1 MRSMLKRVQVGW
13 DEWKGEWEDEDRGR
27 WQQERMRQEDR
38 LGRVLSQLEQQRIA
52 FDAERKAIETQLRVL
67 ADQLNYE
74 RRRGIAQL
82 IIMVVLILLGAASR
96 SSTINAILTPLLTEA
111 RRRKSDYY
119 HKKSLSGPLAGL
131 HIDMGAGRPPA
142 IIGQARAQ
150 IHTPRHVF
158 PSSTPTP
165 RVKTSLSRAGSGH
178 RPNISSLKR
187 RGIVPQVSIPSSEFA
202 LSPRPLP
209 PPLSFTNGYNQAVPS
224 NPKPS
229 RAPFPPPRLPPPH
242 PHPHP
247 PSSSRK
253 LAQSAHLHNLHTMDA
268 GDRVPV
274 PVVSDRNKTK
284 TTTTTG
290 TTPRRVDSVE
300 SVKGITSMNM
310 NMNMNMDTDTDMS
323 MSMRMRRRR
332 MRSEEE
338 RGLSME
344 NVVVVA
350 EDNSQGEWG
359 TDDFD
364 TEAEEAEEAEEAS
377 ASEVDDQ
384 VGDKRGSETDVKEEH
399 DQFGDTQQQPVREK
413 AGVYQEKNVGPP

>member
-1 MRSMLKRVQVGW
+1 
-13 DEWKGEWEDEDRGR
+13 
-27 WQQERMRQEDR
+27 
-38 LGRVLSQLEQQRIA
+38 
-52 FDAERKAIETQLRVL
+52 
-67 ADQLNYE
+67 
-74 RRRGIAQL
+74 
-82 IIMVVLILLGAASR
+82 
-96 SSTINAILTPLLTEA
+96 
-111 RRRKSDYY
+111 
-119 HKKSLSGPLAGL
+119 
-131 HIDMGAGRPPA
+131 
-142 IIGQARAQ
+142 
-150 IHTPRHVF
+150 
-158 PSSTPTP
+158 
-165 RVKTSLSRAGSGH
+165 
-178 RPNISSLKR
+178 
-187 RGIVPQVSIPSSEFA
+187 
-202 LSPRPLP
+202 
-209 PPLSFTNGYNQAVPS
+209 
-224 NPKPS
+224 
-229 RAPFPPPRLPPPH
+229 
-242 PHPHP
+242 
-247 PSSSRK
+247 
-253 LAQSAHLHNLHTMDA
+253 MDA